1 MVLTCD
7 RIVPWKGRSV
17 CRGLAFVIKILVLL
31 VIKWKPTRDG
41 LQAVASWKK
50 VASPV
55 EDRVVTQ
62 NILIC
67 GRNRLKLDE

>member
-1 MVLTCD
+1 
-7 RIVPWKGRSV
+7 
-17 CRGLAFVIKILVLL
+17 LAFVIKILVLL